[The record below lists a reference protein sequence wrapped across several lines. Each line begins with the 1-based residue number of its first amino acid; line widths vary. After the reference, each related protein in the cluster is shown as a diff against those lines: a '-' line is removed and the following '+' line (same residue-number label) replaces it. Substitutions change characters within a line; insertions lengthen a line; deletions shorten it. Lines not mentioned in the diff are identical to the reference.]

1 MTNTN
6 KEQETKLIVEKLEEL
21 SGKKVV
27 FHEEQKSDSRVSDTI
42 KQLMTVKS
50 LLDQVD
56 TELQMGLPFHVSTIW
71 KEKFDQ
77 LNLKVDET
85 KRLLIEIT
93 KGIRT
98 DLKV

>member
-1 MTNTN
+1 MSNTN